1 VSRARPRRPPSA
13 LANEVRAL
21 WWLVKVAVLVVAA
34 VVVAVLFL
42 SHRPAGPAPC
52 PPAQCTL
59 HPGATP

>member
-1 VSRARPRRPPSA
+1 MSRAPSA
-13 LANEVRAL
+13 LANEVRAQ
-21 WWLVKVAVLVVAA
+21 WWLVKVAVLVVAVL
-34 VVVAVLFL
+34 VVIVLAL